1 MEAINKLLA
10 SSLSSSRFLLSF
22 PTKIQNTQTE
32 RERKKKFKQNGHSSS
47 LTQASKHTQFPHK
60 SFLYFSKKKR
70 KFIRSFKNHRP

>member
-22 PTKIQNTQTE
+22 PTKIQNTHTQ
-32 RERKKKFKQNGHSSS
+32 REKKKKIKQNGHSSS

>member
-32 RERKKKFKQNGHSSS
+32 RERKKKIQTKWPQ
-47 LTQASKHTQFPHK
+47 
-60 SFLYFSKKKR
+60 
-70 KFIRSFKNHRP
+70 